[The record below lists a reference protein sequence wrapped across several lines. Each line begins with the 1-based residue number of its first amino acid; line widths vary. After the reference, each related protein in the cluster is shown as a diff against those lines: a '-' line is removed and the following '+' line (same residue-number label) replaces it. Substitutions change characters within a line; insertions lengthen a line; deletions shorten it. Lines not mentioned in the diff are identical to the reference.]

1 VDDLMD
7 WSIFSLLFLIIV
19 ANASPILLRYLMR
32 DIFSYPIDFNCR
44 YTDGKPLFGSAK
56 TWRGLMGSLLI
67 TSLSAQMIGHDFETG
82 LLVASGA
89 MCGDLLSS
97 FLKRRL
103 GMRSSTRAPL
113 LDQVPESL
121 IPVLLLMQT
130 FHLSIAAIAALVLV
144 FFLLDVML
152 SRFLYHL
159 GIRKRPY

>member
-1 VDDLMD
+1 MG
-7 WSIFSLLFLIIV
+7 WSMFSLLFLILV
-19 ANASPILLRYLMR
+19 ANGSPILLRYLMR
-32 DIFSYPIDFNCR
+32 DAFSYPIDFNCLL
-44 YTDGKPLFGSAK
+44 TDGKPLLGSAK

-67 TSLSAQMIGHDFETG
+67 TSLSTQMIGQDFVTG

-121 IPVLLLMQT
+121 IPALLLMQT
-130 FHLSIAAIAALVLV
+130 FHLSITAIVALVFA
-144 FFLLDVML
+144 FFLLDIML
-152 SRFLYHL
+152 SRLLYQL
-159 GIRKRPY
+159 GIRKKPY